1 MKTLLPLAFVAAL
14 LLLCGCPD
22 SKLPKA
28 PPRVPEPKVVFNLCP
43 DTSVGAQSHFC
54 EQHPRTA

>member
-1 MKTLLPLAFVAAL
+1 MKTLLPLAFVAA
-14 LLLCGCPD
+14 LLCGCPD

-43 DTSVGAQSHFC
+43 DASVGALSYFC
-54 EQHPRTA
+54 DQHPRTA